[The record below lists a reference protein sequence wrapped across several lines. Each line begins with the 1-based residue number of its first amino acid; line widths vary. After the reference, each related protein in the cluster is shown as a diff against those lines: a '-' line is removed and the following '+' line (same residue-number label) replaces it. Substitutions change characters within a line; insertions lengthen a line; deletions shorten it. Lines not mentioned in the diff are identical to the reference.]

1 MLELITAALCM
12 WIFIVHMMTRRSIHV
27 GAFVLAR
34 CQVEW
39 GPFLKESTIPASQN
53 VLRLITKKVAPRYT
67 AWIAESAGFLNTL
80 FITGF
85 TTAAVGLLTL
95 FDIKNNA
102 AIYPY
107 ILLIIMM
114 LVANILT
121 VIGAYVVYERLQ
133 KMSVAHDML
142 FSTVATLNI
151 LQGED
156 VPEEARADA
165 ETILAAG
172 IDVETWDALT
182 QDKIDTD
189 EEED

>member
-1 MLELITAALCM
+1 MELITAGLCL
-12 WIFIVHMMTRRSIHV
+12 WIFLVSLMTRRSISV

-39 GPFLKESTIPASQN
+39 APFLKESTVPTSHH
-53 VLRLITKKVAPRYT
+53 VLQLITKKVAPRYA
-67 AWIAESAGFLNTL
+67 AWMAESAGFLNTL

-102 AIYPY
+102 AIYWY
-107 ILLIIMM
+107 SLLVIMM
-114 LVANILT
+114 LVANVLT
-121 VIGAYVVYERLQ
+121 LIGAHVVFERLH
-133 KMSVAHDML
+133 KMSVAHDLL
-142 FSTVATLNI
+142 FSTVSTLNI

-156 VPEEARADA
+156 VPDEARDAA
-165 ETILAAG
+165 ETILSAST
-172 IDVETWDALT
+172 DVETWENLT
-182 QDKIDTD
+182 QDKMDTY

>member
-1 MLELITAALCM
+1 MELITAVLCM
-12 WIFIVHMMTRRSIHV
+12 WIFVVHLMTRRSISV

-39 GPFLKESTIPASQN
+39 GPFLQESTIPTSQQ
-53 VLRLITKKVAPRYT
+53 VLRLITKKIAPRYT
-67 AWIAESAGFLNTL
+67 GWIAESAGFLNTL

-95 FDIKNNA
+95 FDLTNNA
-102 AIYPY
+102 AVYPY
-107 ILLIIMM
+107 TLLIIMM
-114 LVANILT
+114 LVANLVTI
-121 VIGAYVVYERLQ
+121 IGAYVVYERLQ

-142 FSTVATLNI
+142 FGTVATLNI

-156 VPEEARADA
+156 VPDEARAEA

-172 IDVETWDALT
+172 IDAETWDALT